1 MSPCLTTPSSDGS
14 VVKSLPANAG
24 DTGDVGS
31 IPWGRKWQP
40 TPVFLIG
47 KSYGQSMG
55 GHKELDTTKREHKRT
70 ALMLQPAQ
78 APRLAE
84 LEGRFLFFFLFWL
97 CGMLGLNSPT
107 KDPTHTSCSG
117 RKFRLL
123 ISGSP
128 GKLKEVSDPVSIPL
142 YYRRQNHGPKR
153 QDD

>member
-31 IPWGRKWQP
+31 IPCRKWQP

-84 LEGRFLFFFLFWL
+84 LEGRFLFFFPFLAVW
-97 CGMLGLNSPT
+97 
-107 KDPTHTSCSG
+107 DV
-117 RKFRLL
+117 
-123 ISGSP
+123 GS
-128 GKLKEVSDPVSIPL
+128 
-142 YYRRQNHGPKR
+142 
-153 QDD
+153 

>member
-1 MSPCLTTPSSDGS
+1 
-14 VVKSLPANAG
+14 
-24 DTGDVGS
+24 
-31 IPWGRKWQP
+31 
-40 TPVFLIG
+40 
-47 KSYGQSMG
+47 MG

-84 LEGRFLFFFLFWL
+84 LEGRFLFFLPFFGCVG
-97 CGMLGLNSPT
+97 CGILIPT